1 MSLIFDSVPPDVW
14 GVDLA
19 VAAATLL
26 AAGLIRG
33 FSGFGSAMV
42 NAPMLSLL
50 WGPTI
55 GVPVAALIEFVPAIQ
70 LTRRAIPDAQWRT
83 VWLMGIPA
91 LILIPLGSWL
101 LITLPNEVVR
111 RLVAAVVL
119 LLVAVLWSGWRY
131 RGQRTPSLSAGV
143 GAVSGLLSGTT
154 GIGGPP
160 VILYLMAGADRPI
173 VLRANMIG
181 YFTIVLVGLAITYA
195 LLGLFSSIVIWRTA
209 MLVIPFLVGIF
220 VGAKLFPLASERT
233 FRNIALTVLGV
244 SSSYVLLA

>member
-1 MSLIFDSVPPDVW
+1 MDTLLQLIPPEVW
-14 GVDLA
+14 EVDLA
-19 VAAATLL
+19 VAAATVL

-55 GVPVAALIEFVPAIQ
+55 GVPVAALVEIVPAVQ
-70 LTRRAIPDAQWRT
+70 LTPRAIPDAQWRL
-83 VWLMGIPA
+83 VWLLGVPA
-91 LILIPLGSWL
+91 LILIPAGSWL

-111 RLVAAVVL
+111 RAVAAVVL

-131 RGQRTPSLSAGV
+131 RGQRTTRLSAGV

-160 VILYLMAGADRPI
+160 VILYLMAGVDQPA

-181 YFTIVLVGLAITYA
+181 YFTIVLIGLGVTYA
-195 LLGLFSSIVIWRTA
+195 LLGLFGPAVLWRTGF
-209 MLVIPFLVGIF
+209 LIVPFVVGIF
-220 VGAKLFPLASERT
+220 VGARLFPFASART
-233 FRNIALTVLGV
+233 FRNIALTVLAV
-244 SSSYVLLA
+244 SSTYVLFA

>member
-1 MSLIFDSVPPDVW
+1 M
-14 GVDLA
+14 DLA
-19 VAAATLL
+19 IAAATVL

-55 GVPVAALIEFVPAIQ
+55 GVPVAALVEFVPAIQ
-70 LTRRAIPDAQWRT
+70 LTRRAIPHAQWRT

-91 LILIPLGSWL
+91 LILIPAGSFL

-111 RLVAAVVL
+111 RAVASAVLILVAT
-119 LLVAVLWSGWRY
+119 LWSGWRY
-131 RGQRTPSLSAGV
+131 KGRRTPLISAGV
-143 GAVSGLLSGTT
+143 GALSGLLSGST

-160 VILYLMAGADRPI
+160 VILYLMAGDDQPV

-181 YFTIVLVGLAITYA
+181 YFTIVLVGMAVTFA
-195 LLGLFSSIVIWRTA
+195 VLGLFGAPVMWRTGL
-209 MLVIPFLVGIF
+209 LVVPFVVGIF
-220 VGAKLFPLASERT
+220 VGAKLFPFASERT
-233 FRNIALTVLGV
+233 FRNIALAVLAA
-244 SSSYVLLA
+244 SASYVLFV

>member
-1 MSLIFDSVPPDVW
+1 MGAVIDLIPPEVW
-14 GVDLA
+14 GLDLA
-19 VAAATLL
+19 IATATLL

-42 NAPMLSLL
+42 NAPILSLL

-70 LTRRAIPDAQWRT
+70 LTPRAIPDAQWRT

-91 LILIPLGSWL
+91 LILIPAGAWL
-101 LITLPNEVVR
+101 LITLPDDLVR
-111 RLVAAVVL
+111 RSIAAVVL
-119 LLVAVLWSGWRY
+119 ILVVVLWSGWRY
-131 RGQRTPSLSAGV
+131 GGQRTAPISAGV

-160 VILYLMAGADRPI
+160 VILYLMAGSDRPV

-181 YFTIVLVGLAITYA
+181 YFTIVLIGLAVTYA
-195 LLGLFSSIVIWRTA
+195 PLGLFGPPVLWRTA
-209 MLVIPFLVGIF
+209 VLVAPYVVGIF
-220 VGAKLFPLASERT
+220 VGARLFPLASERT
-233 FRNIALTVLGV
+233 FRNIALAVLAA

>member
-1 MSLIFDSVPPDVW
+1 VGAVIDIIPPEVW
-14 GVDLA
+14 GLDLA
-19 VAAATLL
+19 IATATLL

-42 NAPMLSLL
+42 NAPILSLL

-70 LTRRAIPDAQWRT
+70 LTPRAIPDAQWRT

-91 LILIPLGSWL
+91 LILIPAGAWL
-101 LITLPNEVVR
+101 LITLPDDLVR
-111 RLVAAVVL
+111 RSIAAVVL
-119 LLVAVLWSGWRY
+119 ILVVVLWSGWRY
-131 RGQRTPSLSAGV
+131 GGQRTAPISAGV

-160 VILYLMAGADRPI
+160 VILYLMAGSDRPV

-181 YFTIVLVGLAITYA
+181 YFTIVLIGLAVTYA
-195 LLGLFSSIVIWRTA
+195 LLGLFGPPVLWRTA
-209 MLVIPFLVGIF
+209 VLVAPYVVGIF
-220 VGAKLFPLASERT
+220 VGARLFPLASERT
-233 FRNIALTVLGV
+233 FRNIALAVLAA